1 MTNRE
6 ASNRIVKALAIAHV
20 LDAAGVSFAVAHS
33 VKLDQG
39 PFWSEA
45 VKATGRKNGE
55 LSEET
60 RFSACY
66 FLAALEY
73 AKTKRKQLQRVK

>member
-6 ASNRIVKALAIAHV
+6 ASNRIVKALAIAHA

-45 VKATGRKNGE
+45 VKATGRDGK
-55 LSEET
+55 LSEAT
-60 RFSACY
+60 RIEACY
-66 FLAALEY
+66 YLAAIQY
-73 AKTKRKQLQRVK
+73 RNRKAQQIRRVK